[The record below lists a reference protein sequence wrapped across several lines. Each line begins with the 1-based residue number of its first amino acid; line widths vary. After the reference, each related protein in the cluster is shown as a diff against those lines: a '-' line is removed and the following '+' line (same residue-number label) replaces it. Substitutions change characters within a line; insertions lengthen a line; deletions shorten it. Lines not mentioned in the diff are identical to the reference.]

1 MDATASL
8 FLEGKVS
15 RAYLKLSLPLVASM
29 VVTLIY
35 NLADT
40 FFVAQTNNTAL
51 VSGVSLRAPI
61 FTFLMALGNIFGQ
74 GGSSLVSRML
84 GQGDRNGVKAA
95 SSFCFWITILLGALI
110 AALMLA
116 FMEPL
121 LRILGASDETRGY
134 ARDYFIPLAAG
145 APFVMLSFIHSNL
158 LRSEGLSKESMAGT
172 ILGALANIIL
182 DPLMISTMGMG
193 ARGAAIATVI
203 GYIASDAF
211 FAIAV
216 RSKSHDLSMDIKA
229 ARIDRGSLGQII
241 LIGIP
246 AAISNMMQSFTAIM
260 SNQMLLPYGSGKI
273 AAMGIALKA
282 SMIVLLII
290 TGFAFGGQ
298 PIFGYCYG
306 QGNRERVRELFRFTL
321 AFIVLAASILSL
333 AVFIAAPALMSLFM
347 DDEAIITDGS
357 AMLRLQVITMPLAG
371 IILLLTI
378 IFQSTGKA
386 SGSFLLSISRQGI
399 IFLASLLILGRL
411 FGYWGIIAS
420 QAASDILTLLM
431 AVILFRLQLGS
442 LFR

>member
-1 MDATASL
+1 MIVPYGTEKDKGRWYQLSYPEDHMDATASL

-51 VSGVSLRAPI
+51 VSGVSLGAPI

-172 ILGALANIIL
+172 ILGTLVNIIL

-211 FAIAV
+211 FAT
-216 RSKSHDLSMDIKA
+216 RPDTPHRHTRGYLEHDAELHRDNEQPEAPSIWQREDSGHGHSAQGKHDRPSDHHGIRLWRPAYLRLLLRAGQPGKDEGA
-229 ARIDRGSLGQII
+229 LPLHPGIHRARRIDPFACGLHRSAR
-241 LIGIP
+241 P
-246 AAISNMMQSFTAIM
+246 HV
-260 SNQMLLPYGSGKI
+260 
-273 AAMGIALKA
+273 ALH
-282 SMIVLLII
+282 
-290 TGFAFGGQ
+290 G
-298 PIFGYCYG
+298 
-306 QGNRERVRELFRFTL
+306 
-321 AFIVLAASILSL
+321 
-333 AVFIAAPALMSLFM
+333 
-347 DDEAIITDGS
+347 
-357 AMLRLQVITMPLAG
+357 
-371 IILLLTI
+371 
-378 IFQSTGKA
+378 
-386 SGSFLLSISRQGI
+386 
-399 IFLASLLILGRL
+399 
-411 FGYWGIIAS
+411 
-420 QAASDILTLLM
+420 
-431 AVILFRLQLGS
+431 
-442 LFR
+442 

>member
-1 MDATASL
+1 
-8 FLEGKVS
+8 
-15 RAYLKLSLPLVASM
+15 
-29 VVTLIY
+29 
-35 NLADT
+35 
-40 FFVAQTNNTAL
+40 
-51 VSGVSLRAPI
+51 
-61 FTFLMALGNIFGQ
+61 
-74 GGSSLVSRML
+74 
-84 GQGDRNGVKAA
+84 
-95 SSFCFWITILLGALI
+95 
-110 AALMLA
+110 
-116 FMEPL
+116 
-121 LRILGASDETRGY
+121 
-134 ARDYFIPLAAG
+134 
-145 APFVMLSFIHSNL
+145 MLSFIHSNL

-172 ILGALANIIL
+172 ILGALVNIIL

-216 RSKSHDLSMDIKA
+216 RSKSHDLSMNIKA

-306 QGNRERVRELFRFTL
+306 QGNRERMRELFRFTL